1 MPSDTA
7 EIGKRLFG
15 RPTRL
20 TLGLYFVQIEQTSYL
35 SEISGALPEVAAS
48 AIAQELANFVE
59 LGLLDRH
66 EVTGIRRVYYTRTAS
81 PWWRIFETVAAV
93 MDENARS
100 RPRD

>member
-1 MPSDTA
+1 
-7 EIGKRLFG
+7 
-15 RPTRL
+15 
-20 TLGLYFVQIEQTSYL
+20 
-35 SEISGALPEVAAS
+35 VAAS

-66 EVTGIRRVYYTRTAS
+66 EVTGIRRVHYTRTES

-100 RPRD
+100 SPRD